1 MIKNRLKSIACIYS
15 SLFLIYL
22 IIVSVI
28 TNKAGDVY
36 SFTDVKCNLL
46 YFLLH
51 IVYFLFIYF
60 VDSKFLNCI
69 TLLLVFP
76 QLIACGDFGRYVLVS
91 IVELVIL
98 IKRKRGFLPVCA
110 LAFCVAGAITFSF
123 YGIIL
128 SGGKDYVGDAGF
140 DAMYRSPDGVY
151 EIAVDDTYI
160 HGEEAK
166 NFILRSNKTI
176 DLGIKKLKYRD
187 QVIYTS
193 EGDSVPELVWGDTYV
208 LIGDYKYS
216 FAY

>member
-28 TNKAGDVY
+28 ANKAGDVY
-36 SFTDVKCNLL
+36 SFTDVRCNLL

-76 QLIACGDFGRYVLVS
+76 QLIACGSFARYIIVS

-98 IKRKRGFLPVCA
+98 IKRKRNFLSVCA
-110 LAFCVAGAITFSF
+110 LALCVAGVITICFF
-123 YGIIL
+123 AVIL
-128 SGGKDYVGDAGF
+128 SGGKDNVGF
-140 DAMYRSPDGVY
+140 DAMYCSPNGVY
-151 EIAVDDTYI
+151 EIAVKDTYI
-160 HGEEAK
+160 YGKEAK
-166 NFILRSNKTI
+166 EFILRSNKTI
-176 DLGIKKLKYRD
+176 DLGIEKLKYRD

-193 EGDSVPELVWGDTYV
+193 EGTDVPELVWGDTYV